1 MYNFDKICNNYF
13 CSLSKQSIKH
23 LDVFTF
29 AWTDGLTRRNASSK
43 WDLLPITGCPPLE
56 RLFIT
61 VRKAQMDASL
71 TKAAKSAP
79 LLKNKIIN
87 IAGNYWLH
95 AQNILA
101 HLV

>member
-1 MYNFDKICNNYF
+1 
-13 CSLSKQSIKH
+13 
-23 LDVFTF
+23 
-29 AWTDGLTRRNASSK
+29 
-43 WDLLPITGCPPLE
+43 
-56 RLFIT
+56 
-61 VRKAQMDASL
+61 MDASL

-101 HLV
+101 HLVEVKLTMSGKQWTQ